1 MKSSLGAHGA
11 GPPLPSASPWVEA
24 EGTAG
29 SIAGAGHRAA
39 QGASAAGWWGSG

>member
-11 GPPLPSASPWVEA
+11 GPPQPSASPWVKA

-29 SIAGAGHRAA
+29 SIVLHGVHQPLAGGD
-39 QGASAAGWWGSG
+39 QDEFV